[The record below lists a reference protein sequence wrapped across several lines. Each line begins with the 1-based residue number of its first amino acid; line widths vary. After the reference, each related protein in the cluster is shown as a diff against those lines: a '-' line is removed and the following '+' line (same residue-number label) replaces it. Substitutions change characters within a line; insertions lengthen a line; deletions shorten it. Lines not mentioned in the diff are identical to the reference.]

1 MAMEN
6 PSFVDVSLMGHD
18 GFPFLCL
25 FAWGQNMAEQPV
37 KAAGTV
43 PEQRCG
49 HRMATAGSYGVT
61 WHRPSRYVDTPILSI
76 S

>member
-1 MAMEN
+1 MAVEN
-6 PSFVDVSLMGHD
+6 PSFVDVSLMEHD
-18 GFPFLCL
+18 GFLFLCY
-25 FAWGQNMAEQPV
+25 MAEQPV

-61 WHRPSRYVDTPILSI
+61 WRRPSRYVDTPILSI

>member
-1 MAMEN
+1 MDFH
-6 PSFVDVSLMGHD
+6 SYV
-18 GFPFLCL
+18 CL
-25 FAWGQNMAEQPV
+25 LGGQITAEQSV

-61 WHRPSRYVDTPILSI
+61 WLLAM
-76 S
+76 